1 MKNQLIL
8 LLIAASLTAPCHS
21 APADAP
27 APEASSPAL
36 NEGDAQWKAIEDAM
50 NALREPKEKPKTDK
64 DLKAALAAG
73 LTKVDELSKQFMQQ
87 RPTDPRRW
95 RLRLFDGITEHLR
108 AELGLP
114 EKGDL
119 KSTVAE
125 ILNASDADAPTRDE
139 ASAVNVLVVLEE
151 VEAGSVA
158 MDDWQKLARLHLK
171 NHPDSPRN
179 RMIEGQLAIADLAEQ
194 KKPNTMDLKFKATD
208 GSEVDL
214 SKLRGKVVLIDF
226 WATWCGPCVAEI
238 PNVVSAYEKL
248 HSKGFEIIGIS
259 LDQDEAR
266 LAAFTKSKGMT
277 WPQYFDGKG
286 WANDL
291 STRFGITSI
300 PSMWLVNKEGVVIS
314 TDARGGLEAAVERAL
329 AE

>member
-1 MKNQLIL
+1 MKNQPL
-8 LLIAASLTAPCHS
+8 LLFIAAALALPCPA

-27 APEASSPAL
+27 TPAASSPAL
-36 NEGDAQWKAIEDAM
+36 KEGDAQWQAIEDAM
-50 NALREPKEKPKTDK
+50 NALREPKDKPKSEK
-64 DLKAALAAG
+64 ELKTALATG
-73 LTKVDELSKQFMQQ
+73 LAHIDELSQQFLKQH
-87 RPTDPRRW
+87 PADPRRW
-95 RLRLFDGITEHLR
+95 RLRIFDGITEHLR

-114 EKGDL
+114 EKGTL
-119 KSTVAE
+119 SSIVSE
-125 ILNASDADAPTRDE
+125 ILNASDADGPTRDE

-151 VEAGSVA
+151 VEAGKVA
-158 MDDWQKLARLHLK
+158 MEDWQKLARAHLK
-171 NHPDSPRN
+171 DHPDSPRN

-208 GSEVDL
+208 GSDVDL

-259 LDQDEAR
+259 LDQDEEK

-286 WANDL
+286 WTNEI

-300 PSMWLVNKEGVVIS
+300 PTMWLVNKKGVVVD
-314 TDARGGLEAAVERAL
+314 TNARGHLEAQVEKL
-329 AE
+329 LSE